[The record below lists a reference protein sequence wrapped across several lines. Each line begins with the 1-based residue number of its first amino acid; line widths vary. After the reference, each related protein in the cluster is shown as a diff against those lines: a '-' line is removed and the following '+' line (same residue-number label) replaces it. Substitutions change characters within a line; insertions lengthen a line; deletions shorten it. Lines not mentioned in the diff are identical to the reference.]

1 MLSSSTH
8 NIKKRGKVEI
18 LCTLGPASMNDR
30 VIARLEEI
38 GISLFRINMSHTKL
52 SDVSAVIRYLQS
64 RTSIP
69 VCLDTEGAQ
78 IRTGT
83 IVNGD
88 IILKDNSIIT
98 IHKHLV
104 PGDPYNFNLCP
115 ADIIKNFKTGDLIS
129 IDFNSVLLQVI
140 EEGAEN
146 IKARVLNG
154 GLIGQSKAVNLD
166 REIDMPALSI
176 KDRKALSIGM
186 ELGIRHVALS
196 FANRGSDVD
205 EIRSL
210 VDKDTFVIS
219 KIENYNGLLNFDE
232 IADKSDAILL
242 DRGDLSRQVPIERIP
257 ALQKTII
264 KRSKAKGVK
273 IFVATNLL
281 ESMVNALNPTRA
293 EVNDVFNT
301 INDGADG
308 LVLAAETAIG
318 SHPIRCASMVVKL
331 IREFEEEDQHNTD
344 FYPTN
349 PFSLLNDPHGGRLV
363 NRLAKAIDLAGVQ
376 DLKTLTVKDTD
387 LFDCEHIAYGAYSPL
402 TGFMDKDTLSSVL
415 NSNRLQNGLVWTLP
429 IVLQVSEDSIRGFS
443 VGDRIALKSTKDIVH
458 ALLDITE
465 IYEIDV
471 DDVSQKWFGTTSHEH
486 PGVSR
491 LLSSGSKF
499 IAGTVTLVKGL
510 QSPYHHYVL
519 NPIQTRILFTQKGWN
534 KVVGF
539 HTRNVIHKAH
549 EYIQLKA
556 LELSHADGLYISPV
570 IGIKKQGDFLTI
582 PLMKSY
588 QIMMDF
594 CLYPKGRVVVG
605 SFSTYSRYSGPR
617 EAVFTA
623 LRHKNMGCSHFVV
636 GRDHTGVGDF
646 YKSVNYPSYFEKLG
660 EIGIEPIFFDNIGYN
675 SKSHQYETLSTE
687 GTIESISGTKMRT
700 ALLEDKPL
708 PSWFMHEIIQDML
721 REEIEA
727 GRSIFHE

>member
-1 MLSSSTH
+1 MVSLPIY
-8 NIKKRGKVEI
+8 NNKKRGKVEI

-30 VIARLEEI
+30 VIARLEEM
-38 GISLFRINMSHTKL
+38 GISLFRVNLSHTKL
-52 SDVSAVIRYLQS
+52 SYVSTIIRYIQS
-64 RTSIP
+64 KTSIP

-83 IVNGD
+83 MVNGD
-88 IILKDNSIIT
+88 IILKDNNIIT

-115 ADIIKNFKTGDLIS
+115 ADIIRNFKAGDLIS

-140 EEGAEN
+140 EEGVEN

-166 REIDMPALSI
+166 RDIDMPALSI
-176 KDRKALSIGM
+176 KDKKALSIGM

-196 FANRGSDVD
+196 FANRVSDVD
-205 EIRSL
+205 EIRAL
-210 VDKDTFVIS
+210 VEKDTFVIS
-219 KIENYNGLLNFDE
+219 KIESYNGLLNFDE
-232 IADKSDAILL
+232 IVNKSNAILL

-264 KRSKAKGVK
+264 KKSNAKGVK
-273 IFVATNLL
+273 IYVATNLL
-281 ESMVNALNPTRA
+281 ESMVTALNPTRA

-331 IREFEEEDQHNTD
+331 IREFEGEDQHNTNY
-344 FYPTN
+344 YPTN

-363 NRLAKAIDLAGVQ
+363 NRLAKVSDLEDMQ
-376 DLKTLTVKDTD
+376 DLKILTVKDSD

-402 TGFMDKDTLSSVL
+402 TGFMDKDTLESVL
-415 NSNRLQNGLVWTLP
+415 NSNRLQNGLIWTLP
-429 IVLQVSEDSIRGFS
+429 IVLQVPADSIRGFG
-443 VGDRIALKSTKDIVH
+443 VGDRIALKNTKDIVH

-465 IYEIDV
+465 VYEIDM
-471 DDVSQKWFGTTSHEH
+471 DDVSQKWFGTTSIEH
-486 PGVSR
+486 PGVNR
-491 LLSSGSKF
+491 LFSNGSKF
-499 IAGTVTLVKGL
+499 IAGTVTMVKGL
-510 QSPYHHYVL
+510 QSSYHHYVL
-519 NPIQTRILFTQKGWN
+519 NPVQTRILFTQKGWN

-549 EYIQLKA
+549 EFIQLKA

-594 CLYPKGRVVVG
+594 GLYPKGRVVVG

-623 LRHKNMGCSHFVV
+623 LRHKNMGCSHFIV

-660 EIGIEPIFFDNIGYN
+660 EIGIEPIFFDEIGYN
-675 SKSHQYETLSTE
+675 LKSNQYEPFSTN
-687 GTIESISGTKMRT
+687 GTIESISGTKLRR
-700 ALLEDKPL
+700 ALLEDKSL
-708 PSWFMHEIIQDML
+708 PDWFMHEIIQDML
-721 REEIEA
+721 REEIVA
-727 GRSIFHE
+727 GRPIFHK